1 MTFTVN
7 EKYLDSFA
15 ERLADLRSQAHRAEG
30 YARAEVDLPDGLD
43 GIMYAHVAG
52 ANASM
57 VSALGGMLERLGTLC
72 QASATELR
80 RTAELYRTTD
90 EARAAALDATYGAKR

>member
-7 EKYLDSFA
+7 EKYLDEFA
-15 ERLADLRSQAHRAEG
+15 SRLGDLRGQAGRAG
-30 YARAEVDLPDGLD
+30 DYARAEVDLPDGLD

-57 VSALGGMLERLGTLC
+57 VSALGGLFDRLGTLC
-72 QASATELR
+72 QASAAELR
-80 RTAELYRTTD
+80 RTAETYRATD
-90 EARAAALDATYGAKR
+90 EARAAALDATYGAPR

>member
-7 EKYLDSFA
+7 EKYLDEFA
-15 ERLADLRSQAHRAEG
+15 ERLRDLRRQAARAAD

-57 VSALGGMLERLGTLC
+57 VSALDGLFDRLGALC
-72 QASATELR
+72 QASARELHG
-80 RTAELYRTTD
+80 TATLYRTTD
-90 EARAAALDATYGAKR
+90 EARAAALDATYGTQR